1 MPKNRLSAITDGAV
15 WEKQQEAS
23 WNSAVDQ
30 VWKDLRGHQEILPLE
45 TLGGGNCKDKS
56 NGKVKRRDRDANLF
70 PRPNGLREHAATTLS
85 YGEPGSARKKKGVY
99 QQSAGGEEGAQ
110 SCALVA
116 TQARVEQNATVE
128 MSTIRGGVERVR
140 GRQEK
145 NRLMWHVEV

>member
-1 MPKNRLSAITDGAV
+1 MVYANTLQLRFRTG
-15 WEKQQEAS
+15 
-23 WNSAVDQ
+23 
-30 VWKDLRGHQEILPLE
+30 DLDLPE
-45 TLGGGNCKDKS
+45 
-56 NGKVKRRDRDANLF
+56 RRKGYTSSR
-70 PRPNGLREHAATTLS
+70 RE
-85 YGEPGSARKKKGVY
+85 E
-99 QQSAGGEEGAQ
+99 EEGAQ